1 MSLISYNNK
10 ILLDP
15 YSTSLG
21 GNTYQ
26 YESRGGK
33 NHRKSKV
40 NKKRRNSKKKRI
52 SKKKRFLFF

>member
-10 ILLDP
+10 ILIDP

-26 YESRGGK
+26 FESRGGK

-40 NKKRRNSKKKRI
+40 NKRRKKQKKRV